1 MKKTLL
7 ICAGLIFLFINARI
21 IYEILTPPGEK
32 VRARLAQV
40 AEDFNEGRPGPC
52 TSGLADQF
60 VDETT
65 KITKPEIRGLLA
77 RLALT
82 EKDPQSGHFP
92 YRVQLQL
99 KELGYKVSSGTPRR
113 CVLNSMR
120 PLKSSGE
127 RSGISS
133 GKSRSLP
140 IWRRSMVGKSCDRP
154 TRPWPADVFADLS
167 SLC

>member
-99 KELGYKVSSGTPRR
+99 KELGYKVSSGTPPAGRVEFDATFEKQRGEEWDLFWKVSITAHLEEVDGWQIVRSTHQTLAGRR
-113 CVLNSMR
+113 FR
-120 PLKSSGE
+120 
-127 RSGISS
+127 
-133 GKSRSLP
+133 
-140 IWRRSMVGKSCDRP
+140 
-154 TRPWPADVFADLS
+154 
-167 SLC
+167 